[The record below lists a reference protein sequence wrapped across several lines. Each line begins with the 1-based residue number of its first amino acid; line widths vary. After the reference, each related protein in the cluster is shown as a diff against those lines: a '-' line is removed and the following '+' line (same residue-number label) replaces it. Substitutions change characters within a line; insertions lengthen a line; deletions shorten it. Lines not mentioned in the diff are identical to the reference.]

1 MKRLTEKEYEG
12 YDDLNDDHYFV
23 EYGVD
28 LIDLPIIEDEA
39 EVDFVGHDPE
49 IRRRHTSELQSRRNL
64 VCRLLLEKKKKKI
77 HKTDGSL

>member
-49 IRRRHTSELQSRRNL
+49 
-64 VCRLLLEKKKKKI
+64 EKEDEDNNGWFI
-77 HKTDGSL
+77 